1 VESIRQYLLSIVSV
15 VIICGI
21 MLALVNKNS
30 SLRGVLKLLT
40 GLLLAVVLVKP
51 WAQNTSWNF
60 NVYFEEAKEI
70 SEQAAAFGEGEA
82 RSEMAS
88 IIKSR
93 SEAYI
98 LDKAAAIGVQLS
110 VNISL
115 TDSEIPEP
123 YQVTVSGNVSPY
135 VKQTLKRFIA
145 NNLGIS
151 EENQT
156 WI

>member
-1 VESIRQYLLSIVSV
+1 MESIRQYLLSIVSV

-51 WAQNTSWNF
+51 WAQNTSWNV
-60 NVYFEEAKEI
+60 NVYFEEAKEL

-98 LDKAAAIGVQLS
+98 LDKAAAMGVQLS

-115 TDSEIPEP
+115 TDSKIPEP

-135 VKQTLKRFIA
+135 EKQILKRFIT